1 MQEVLDCWVNAAW
14 LNLIAQLCWLAYGVL
29 FMVDAY
35 DTRLLWQQVRA
46 PVLEGSGGVRWVPVF
61 A

>member
-1 MQEVLDCWVNAAW
+1 MNAAW
-14 LNLIAQLCWLAYGVL
+14 LNLIAQLCWLANGVL

-35 DTRLLWQQVRA
+35 DTRHLWKQVRA
-46 PVLEGSGGVRWVPVF
+46 PVPEGGGGVRWVPVF